1 MNMDYMITEGSKYR
15 VNHGD
20 EELTEGVFK
29 GFSVIG
35 NDTAMVF
42 ELADGTLGFSQLL
55 PRSYSSTS
63 RVRTKWGAPKEI
75 AARQRVL
82 WIPALDSLPMS
93 LIVRSRTD
101 RSVT

>member
-1 MNMDYMITEGSKYR
+1 MNMDYMITEGSRYR

-42 ELADGTLGFSQLL
+42 QLSDGTLRFISATQIIYMDLL
-55 PRSYSSTS
+55 ES
-63 RVRTKWGAPKEI
+63 APVE
-75 AARQRVL
+75 
-82 WIPALDSLPMS
+82 
-93 LIVRSRTD
+93 
-101 RSVT
+101 SVPKKTEPGSVYYV

>member
-42 ELADGTLGFSQLL
+42 QLEDGTLRFINSSQIIFLDLL
-55 PRSYSSTS
+55 ESAPVES
-63 RVRTKWGAPKEI
+63 APKESE
-75 AARQRVL
+75 
-82 WIPALDSLPMS
+82 PG
-93 LIVRSRTD
+93 
-101 RSVT
+101 SVYYG

>member
-29 GFSVIG
+29 GFSVMG

-42 ELADGTLGFSQLL
+42 ALDDGTLRFINSSQIIFLDLL
-55 PRSYSSTS
+55 ESVSVES
-63 RVRTKWGAPKEI
+63 APKKSE
-75 AARQRVL
+75 
-82 WIPALDSLPMS
+82 PG
-93 LIVRSRTD
+93 
-101 RSVT
+101 SVYYG

>member
-42 ELADGTLGFSQLL
+42 QLEDGTLRFINSSQIIFLDLL
-55 PRSYSSTS
+55 ESAPVES
-63 RVRTKWGAPKEI
+63 APKKSE
-75 AARQRVL
+75 
-82 WIPALDSLPMS
+82 PDS
-93 LIVRSRTD
+93 VYYG
-101 RSVT
+101 

>member
-42 ELADGTLGFSQLL
+42 ERADGTLRFINSSQIIFLDLL
-55 PRSYSSTS
+55 EAAPVEAAPRKSEP
-63 RVRTKWGAPKEI
+63 G
-75 AARQRVL
+75 
-82 WIPALDSLPMS
+82 
-93 LIVRSRTD
+93 
-101 RSVT
+101 SVYYG